1 MTILQTKKVREYNEK
16 HFSTAQ
22 EPAWESDSE
31 QTGRLDG
38 QEIERQTCRT
48 PAHQVGNDVIA
59 LFLQPHENARSVQ
72 AATVGQ
78 NHGAFAGHR
87 LERAGEEF
95 K

>member
-1 MTILQTKKVREYNEK
+1 MIILQMKKVRECNER

-22 EPAWESDSE
+22 DKLGGVTVSRRAGWM
-31 QTGRLDG
+31 GRGD
-38 QEIERQTCRT
+38 RQTCRT
-48 PAHQVGNDVIA
+48 PAHQVGNDIIA

-87 LERAGEEF
+87 LEGVGGEL
-95 K
+95 